1 MEFRK
6 EKEYILFDG
15 DKSPV
20 RFIVSKVKT
29 AEDNS
34 FKEIT
39 YKVGDQTV
47 TFKTTEI
54 EGLVFI
60 EPIDNVAI
68 FTMYINW
75 MNHLRPGI
83 HQDLLFAEQ
92 VKKSIKQTLITRSY
106 VKEGTGKFTDYDFN
120 LLNKMFPSLSLTIF
134 SLGC

>member
-1 MEFRK
+1 MDFRK
-6 EKEYILFDG
+6 EKEYISRIG
-15 DKSPV
+15 NNTPI
-20 RFIVSKVKT
+20 RFIVSKVKI
-29 AEDNS
+29 AEDKS
-34 FKEIT
+34 FKEIS
-39 YKVGDQTV
+39 YKYNDKVV
-47 TFKTTEI
+47 TFKNTEVHHI
-54 EGLVFI
+54 TFI
-60 EPIDNVAI
+60 EPIDNVAL

-92 VKKSIKQTLITRSY
+92 VKESIKQTLITRSY